1 MTEQQPY
8 RVVEKFSDF
17 ELRDYPDYTLI
28 EFEVTGDF
36 MSAGNAAFYPL
47 VNYISGRNEAGQKM
61 AMTAPVLQAT
71 RADVHHTVSFVL
83 PSNMKP
89 EEVPVP
95 KDARVRVNHVA
106 GHRAA
111 VRSFGGSWKE
121 ARFMEN
127 ADRLRA
133 AVAAAGLLAEGNVYF
148 ARFDPPW
155 KPGFLKKNEVLL
167 RVSG

>member
-8 RVVEKFSDF
+8 RVVEKFPEF

-36 MSAGNAAFYPL
+36 MSAGNTAFYPL
-47 VNYISGRNEAGQKM
+47 VNYISGRNVTGQKI
-61 AMTAPVLQAT
+61 AMTAPVLQTT
-71 RADVHHTVSFVL
+71 REDVHHTVSFVL
-83 PSNMKP
+83 PAHMKP
-89 EEVPVP
+89 EDVPVP

-106 GHRAA
+106 GHHAA

-127 ADRLRA
+127 AARLRA
-133 AVAAAGLLAEGNVYF
+133 AVAAAGLTSEGDAYF

-167 RVSG
+167 RVTD

>member
-8 RVVEKFSDF
+8 RLVERFPEF
-17 ELRDYPDYTLI
+17 ELRDYPDYTLV
-28 EFEVTGDF
+28 ECEVTGDF
-36 MSAGNAAFYPL
+36 MAAGNAAFYPL
-47 VNYISGRNEAGQKM
+47 VNYISGRNETGQKM
-61 AMTAPVLQAT
+61 AMTAPVLQET
-71 RADVHHTVSFVL
+71 RDKVHHTVSFVL
-83 PSNMKP
+83 PAGMKP
-89 EEVPVP
+89 GDVPVP

-127 ADRLRA
+127 AARLRA
-133 AVAAAGLLAEGNVYF
+133 AVAGAGLVPEGDVYF

-167 RVSG
+167 RVAG